1 MSDTTNLTIKIP
13 LELKEKIKAAALE
26 THVTL
31 SAEVCGRLEKSFEIN
46 IAGSVPEADL
56 IDNQHTEEQTAEAP
70 LSHKELRKI
79 RQLLQESN
87 DKLKKAAKKK

>member
-13 LELKEKIKAAALE
+13 LELKEKIKASALE

-46 IAGSVPEADL
+46 TVGLGPEADL
-56 IDNQHTEEQTAEAP
+56 IDNQHTEEQTAAAL